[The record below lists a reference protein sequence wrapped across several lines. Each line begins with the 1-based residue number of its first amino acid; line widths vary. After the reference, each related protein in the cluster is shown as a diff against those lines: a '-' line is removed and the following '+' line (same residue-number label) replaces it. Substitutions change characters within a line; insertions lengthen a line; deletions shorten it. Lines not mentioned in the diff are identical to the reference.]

1 MEYENPRY
9 SGAARTSNDSSKRK
23 IQNAYLEHAELRGGR
38 ERRKVTKIAFR
49 TAWQSSS
56 SVEPAQSISVV
67 PVEQIPPENSKCGGH
82 VGPHS
87 GQKYAG
93 GGQGLER

>member
-9 SGAARTSNDSSKRK
+9 NGVARRSNDSRKRK

-67 PVEQIPPENSKCGGH
+67 PVEQTPLKTAS
-82 VGPHS
+82 
-87 GQKYAG
+87 AG
-93 GGQGLER
+93 AM